1 MLVNSPLS
9 QRSGVSEIYMLLS
22 VINNQPSLH
31 SNFEVKFIRR
41 QADIVAHSLARA
53 AGSWASHHV
62 FGFSPFCNFAFV
74 KKKKT
79 D

>member
-1 MLVNSPLS
+1 M
-9 QRSGVSEIYMLLS
+9 
-22 VINNQPSLH
+22 
-31 SNFEVKFIRR
+31 
-41 QADIVAHSLARA
+41 VAHSLARA

-62 FGFSPFCNFAFV
+62 FGFSPFCIEPFLINDELILLLS